1 MKRTVGL
8 IGILLLAVSFFAVA
22 EGQKDSSSKEVVL
35 KWPCIWVGKD
45 SKAAEVEKLVNEFN
59 AANAGKIRVEIEPQP
74 DYDGYEQKIR
84 TSIAAGV
91 VPDIFTLKLNPTTAE
106 YYKSDLLMD
115 FSKEI
120 SGDWKASFK
129 SGTLEQA
136 TINGVMK
143 SIPYEIAI
151 TPIWYNEALL
161 KKAGVSYP
169 KTVDEMWVA
178 FDKLKAAGI
187 TPASQMTGGTN
198 AWTSMLWF
206 SHFAASLGGPKVWDK
221 PLTDPVFVQAA
232 ALLKKMYENG
242 YTTADAV
249 GGDAGVSGGHF
260 LAGRTAL
267 FSNGP
272 WYIGRVKKEA
282 PEVFA
287 NTKVAPAPA
296 AGPNKNA
303 MIGFLQ
309 ANIAAGNSKDP
320 AKKAAQIAF
329 LKWMTKPENVKRI
342 ALSSG
347 AMFAVSFNL
356 TDADAVD
363 PLMKQFYELSNTSSF
378 NVMHLEGARGAEVVA
393 EFGQQLAKMALGQ
406 ATPEE
411 FMKAV
416 AAKEKR

>member
-1 MKRTVGL
+1 VKRIV
-8 IGILLLAVSFFAVA
+8 IGFLAVAFLFPMAIMA
-22 EGQKDSSSKEVVL
+22 EGTKEAANKEVVL

-45 SKAAEVEKLVNEFN
+45 TKAPEVAKLVDEFN
-59 AANAGKIRVEIEPQP
+59 AANAGKIKVEIESQP

-84 TSIAAGV
+84 TSIAAGM
-91 VPDIFTLKLNPTTAE
+91 VPDIFTIKLNPTTAE

-115 FSKEI
+115 FSSELT
-120 SGDWKASFK
+120 GAWKDSFK
-129 SGTLEQA
+129 AGTLDQA
-136 TINGVMK
+136 TIGGALK

-151 TPIWYNEALL
+151 TPIWYNEDLL

-169 KTVDEMWVA
+169 KTVDEMWTV

-221 PLTDPVFVQAA
+221 PLTDPVFVKAA
-232 ALLKKMYENG
+232 ALLKRMYENNN
-242 YTTADAV
+242 TTPDAI
-249 GGDAGVSGGHF
+249 GGNAGVAGGYY
-260 LAGRTAL
+260 LTARTAF

-272 WYIGRVKKEA
+272 WYIGRVKTDA
-282 PEVFA
+282 PAVFA
-287 NTKVAPAPA
+287 ATKVAPAPA
-296 AGPNKNA
+296 AGPYKDA

-309 ANIAAGNSKDP
+309 ANIAAANTKDP
-320 AKKAAQIAF
+320 AKKAAELAF
-329 LKWMTKPENVKRI
+329 LQWMTKPENVKRI
-342 ALSSG
+342 ALNSG
-347 AMFAVSFNL
+347 AMFAVKFNL
-356 TDADAVD
+356 TPQDTVD
-363 PLMKQFYELSNTSSF
+363 PLMKQFYDLSDASAF

-393 EFGQQLAKMALGQ
+393 EFGQQLGKMALGQ
-406 ATPEE
+406 STPEE

>member
-1 MKRTVGL
+1 MKRKTGL
-8 IGILLLAVSFFAVA
+8 LGLLVFALAFGVFA
-22 EGQKDSSSKEVVL
+22 EGKKEADKEIVL

-45 SKAAEVEKLVNEFN
+45 SKAGEVAKLVEEFN
-59 AANAGKIRVEIEPQP
+59 AAHAGKIKVEVEPQP

-84 TSIAAGV
+84 TSLVART

-115 FSKEI
+115 FAAEI

-129 SGTLEQA
+129 EGTLEQA
-136 TINGVMK
+136 TIGGALK

-161 KKAGVSYP
+161 KKAGVAYP
-169 KTVDEMWVA
+169 KTVDEMWTA
-178 FDKLKAAGI
+178 FEKMKAAGVV
-187 TPASQMTGGTN
+187 PASQMTGGTN

-206 SHFAASLGGPKVWDK
+206 SHFAASIGGPKVWDK

-232 ALLKKMYENG
+232 ALLKRMYENG
-242 YTTADAV
+242 NTTPDAV
-249 GGDAGVSGGHF
+249 GGNAGVAGGYF
-260 LAGRTAL
+260 LTGKTAL

-272 WYIGRVKKEA
+272 WYIGRVKTEA
-282 PEVFA
+282 PAVFA
-287 NTKVAPAPA
+287 ETNVAPAPA
-296 AGPNKNA
+296 AGSYKGA
-303 MIGFLQ
+303 MLGFLQ

-320 AKKAAQIAF
+320 ARRAAQLEF
-329 LKWMTKPENVKRI
+329 LKWMTKPENMKRI

-347 AMFAVSFNL
+347 AMFAVKFNL
-356 TDADAVD
+356 TAADQVD
-363 PLMKQFYELSNTSSF
+363 PLMKRFYELSDSSAF

-393 EFGQQLAKMALGQ
+393 EFGQQLGKMALGQ

>member
-1 MKRTVGL
+1 MKRKIAL
-8 IGILLLAVSFFAVA
+8 CSLLAFVLSLGAFAGGA
-22 EGQKDSSSKEVVL
+22 KEEAKEVVL

-45 SKAAEVEKLVNEFN
+45 SKAAEVSKLVDEFN
-59 AANAGKIRVEIEPQP
+59 AAHAGKIKVEIEPQP

-84 TSIAAGV
+84 TSLVART

-106 YYKSDLLMD
+106 YYKSDLIMD
-115 FSKEI
+115 LSADLTGSWRSTFKE
-120 SGDWKASFK
+120 
-129 SGTLEQA
+129 GTIEQA
-136 TINGVMK
+136 TIGGALK

-151 TPIWYNEALL
+151 TPIWYNDALL

-169 KTVDEMWVA
+169 KTVDEMWAA
-178 FDKLKAAGI
+178 FDKMKAAGVV
-187 TPASQMTGGTN
+187 PASQMTGGSN

-206 SHFAASLGGPKVWDK
+206 SHFAASLGGAKVWDK

-232 ALLKKMYENG
+232 ALLKRMYENG

-249 GGDAGVSGGHF
+249 GGNAGVAGGHF
-260 LAGRTAL
+260 LTAKTAL
-267 FSNGP
+267 FTNGP
-272 WYIGRVKKEA
+272 WYIGRVKTEA

-287 NTKVAPAPA
+287 NTMVAPAPA

-320 AKKAAQIAF
+320 ARKAAQLEF
-329 LKWMTKPENVKRI
+329 LKWMTKPDNMKRI

-347 AMFAVSFNL
+347 AMFAVKFDL
-356 TDADAVD
+356 TAADKVD
-363 PLMKQFYELSNTSSF
+363 PLMKRFYELSDSSSF

-393 EFGQQLAKMALGQ
+393 EFGQQLGKMALGQ
-406 ATPEE
+406 STPEE